1 MECFTS
7 DKVFYQSRT
16 DPYLGGAGRQ
26 DVPVVGKP
34 GDVEGSKWLQL
45 RLGRH
50 KPPLNGGREDFPL
63 QNRSLFLVFT
73 KIIIIRI
80 RNVFYCPVLKH
91 ADYVSPLISLY

>member
-1 MECFTS
+1 MYPC
-7 DKVFYQSRT
+7 
-16 DPYLGGAGRQ
+16 LGGAGRQ
-26 DVPVVGKP
+26 EVLVVSKP

-63 QNRSLFLVFT
+63 QNHSFFLVFT

-80 RNVFYCPVLKH
+80 RNVFYCLVLKH
-91 ADYVSPLISLY
+91 VYYISPLISLY